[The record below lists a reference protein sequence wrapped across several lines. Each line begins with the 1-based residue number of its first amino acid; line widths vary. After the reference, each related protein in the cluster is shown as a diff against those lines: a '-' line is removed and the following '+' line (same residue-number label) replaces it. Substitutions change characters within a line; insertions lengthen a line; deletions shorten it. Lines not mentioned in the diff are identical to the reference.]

1 MSESAEKIVKL
12 EELILELQLETH
24 ANRVAINVLSMA
36 LNKVIG
42 HDANL
47 GEMYLTGIAQAKP
60 IEFDNPAPDGYRE
73 KLDERVAALL
83 GKSN

>member
-1 MSESAEKIVKL
+1 MSESAQRITKL
-12 EELILELQLETH
+12 EEFILELQLESH
-24 ANRVAINVLSMA
+24 AARVAIAVLSTA

-42 HDANL
+42 DNTNL
-47 GEMYLTGIAQAKP
+47 GEMYLTGIAQSKP
-60 IEFDNPAPDGYRE
+60 IAFDNLVPDGYRE